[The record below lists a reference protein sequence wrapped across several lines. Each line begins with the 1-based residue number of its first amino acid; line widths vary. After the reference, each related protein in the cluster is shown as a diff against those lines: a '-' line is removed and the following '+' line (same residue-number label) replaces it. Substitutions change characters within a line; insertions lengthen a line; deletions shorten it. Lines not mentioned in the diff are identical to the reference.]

1 MKIKIPN
8 AEVQHL
14 LTEKEI
20 NFPKYTT
27 QLMNLANSNAQGT
40 RPKIVGQMSD
50 LIQEFEGKTFEEW
63 AIWYQERYPDAI
75 EKATDKVFEMIEIF
89 KKSIELI
96 DKKLISEWVEY
107 LVLNKT
113 FAGLNFQEAILKKVA
128 EIKETAYEFSTK
140 QEESKGIDGYIDT
153 IPVSIKPITY
163 KTQNHLLENINVSM
177 IFYDKKKDGVVI
189 EFDF

>member
-8 AEVQHL
+8 IEVQHL
-14 LTEKEI
+14 LTKKEVI
-20 NFPKYTT
+20 FPKYTT

-63 AIWYQERYPDAI
+63 AIWYQLLYPDAI
-75 EKATDKVFEMIEIF
+75 DKATDKVFEMIEAF
-89 KKSIELI
+89 KKSIELV
-96 DKKLISEWVEY
+96 DKNLIREWVED

-128 EIKETAYEFSTK
+128 DDKKTTFSFSTK
-140 QEESKGIDGYIDT
+140 EEESKGIDGYID
-153 IPVSIKPITY
+153 ILPVSIKPITY
-163 KTQNHLLENINVSM
+163 KNQNHLLENISANM
-177 IFYDKKKDGVVI
+177 IFYDKKKDNIVI

>member
-63 AIWYQERYPDAI
+63 AVWYQERYPDAI
-75 EKATDKVFEMIEIF
+75 DKATNKIFEMVETF

-96 DKKLISEWVEY
+96 DKTLIREWVED
-107 LVLNKT
+107 LILNKT

-128 EIKETAYEFSTK
+128 EVKETTYKFSTK
-140 QEESKGIDGYIDT
+140 EEESRGIDGYIDT
-153 IPVSIKPITY
+153 LAVSIKPITY
-163 KTQNHLLENINVSM
+163 QTQNHLLENINIDM
-177 IFYDKKKDGVVI
+177 IFYDKKKDGIVI

>member
-40 RPKIVGQMSD
+40 RPKIVGQMSE

-63 AIWYQERYPDAI
+63 AVWYQERYPNAI
-75 EKATDKVFEMIEIF
+75 DNATSKIFEMVEAF

-96 DKKLISEWVEY
+96 NKSLIREWVED
-107 LVLNKT
+107 LVMNKT
-113 FAGLNFQEAILKKVA
+113 FSGLNFQEAILKKVA
-128 EIKETAYEFSTK
+128 AIKETTYKFSTK

-163 KTQNHLLENINVSM
+163 KTKNHLLENIKVSM
-177 IFYDKKKDGVVI
+177 IFYDKKKDGIVI

>member
-1 MKIKIPN
+1 MKIRIPN

-20 NFPKYTT
+20 TFPKYTT

-50 LIQEFEGKTFEEW
+50 LIQEFEGKTFEDW
-63 AIWYQERYPDAI
+63 AVWYQERYPNAI
-75 EKATDKVFEMIEIF
+75 EKATDKVFEMVESF

-96 DKKLISEWVEY
+96 DKKLISEWVED

-128 EIKETAYEFSTK
+128 ESKKTTYKFSTK
-140 QEESKGIDGYIDT
+140 EEESNGIDGYIDT
-153 IPVSIKPITY
+153 LPVSIKPSTY
-163 KTQNHLLENINVSM
+163 KTQNHLLENISVNM
-177 IFYDKKKDGVVI
+177 IFYNKKKDGFII

>member
-20 NFPKYTT
+20 SFPRYTT

-63 AIWYQERYPDAI
+63 AIWYKERYPNAI
-75 EKATDKVFEMIEIF
+75 ENATDKVFEMIESF
-89 KKSIELI
+89 KNLS
-96 DKKLISEWVEY
+96 
-107 LVLNKT
+107 N
-113 FAGLNFQEAILKKVA
+113 
-128 EIKETAYEFSTK
+128 
-140 QEESKGIDGYIDT
+140 
-153 IPVSIKPITY
+153 
-163 KTQNHLLENINVSM
+163 
-177 IFYDKKKDGVVI
+177 
-189 EFDF
+189 

>member
-14 LTEKEI
+14 LTEKEV
-20 NFPKYTT
+20 NFPRYTT
-27 QLMNLANSNAQGT
+27 QIMNLANSNAQGT

-50 LIQEFEGKTFEEW
+50 LIQQFEGNSFKEW
-63 AIWYQERYPDAI
+63 EIWYKERYPDAI
-75 EKATDKVFEMIEIF
+75 ENATDKIFEMVEQF
-89 KKSIELI
+89 KKNIQLI
-96 DKKLISEWVEY
+96 DRSLIHQWVED

-113 FAGLNFQEAILKKVA
+113 FAGLNFQEAILRKVA
-128 EIKETAYEFSTK
+128 ESRNTTYRLSTK
-140 QEESKGIDGYIDT
+140 EEESKGIDGYIET

-163 KTQNHLLENINVSM
+163 LAKMTLSESITVNM
-177 IFYDKKKDGVVI
+177 IFYDKKKDGLVI

>member
-14 LTEKEI
+14 LTEKAVS
-20 NFPKYTT
+20 FPKYTT

-75 EKATDKVFEMIEIF
+75 EKATDKVFEMVESF

-96 DKKLISEWVEY
+96 DKKLISEWVED

-113 FAGLNFQEAILKKVA
+113 FSGLNFQEAILKKVA
-128 EIKETAYEFSTK
+128 ESKKTTYKFNTKE
-140 QEESKGIDGYIDT
+140 EESKGIDGYIDT
-153 IPVSIKPITY
+153 ISVSIKPSTY
-163 KTQNHLLENINVSM
+163 KTQNHLIETISANM
-177 IFYDKKKDGVVI
+177 IFYDKKKDGIVI

>member
-63 AIWYQERYPDAI
+63 AVWYQERYPDAI
-75 EKATDKVFEMIEIF
+75 DNATNKVFEMVETF

-96 DKKLISEWVEY
+96 DKTLIREWVED
-107 LVLNKT
+107 LILNKT

-128 EIKETAYEFSTK
+128 EVKETTYKFSTK
-140 QEESKGIDGYIDT
+140 EEESKGIDGYIDT
-153 IPVSIKPITY
+153 LAVSIKPITY
-163 KTQNHLLENINVSM
+163 KTQNHLLENINVDM
-177 IFYDKKKDGVVI
+177 IFYDKKKDGIVI

>member
-14 LTEKEI
+14 LTEKAE

-63 AIWYQERYPDAI
+63 AIWYQERYPNAI
-75 EKATDKVFEMIEIF
+75 EKATDKVFEMVESF

-96 DKKLISEWVEY
+96 DKKLISEWVKD

-128 EIKETAYEFSTK
+128 EIKKTTYKFSTK
-140 QEESKGIDGYIDT
+140 EEESKGIDGYIDT
-153 IPVSIKPITY
+153 IPVSIKPSTY
-163 KTQNHLLENINVSM
+163 KTQNHLLENISANM
-177 IFYDKKKDGVVI
+177 IFYDKKKDGLLI
-189 EFDF
+189 EFNF

>member
-20 NFPKYTT
+20 SFPKYTT

-63 AIWYQERYPDAI
+63 AIWYQERYPNAI
-75 EKATDKVFEMIEIF
+75 EKATDKVFEMVESF

-96 DKKLISEWVEY
+96 DKKLISEWVED

-128 EIKETAYEFSTK
+128 ESKNTTYKFSTK
-140 QEESKGIDGYIDT
+140 EEESKGIDGYIDT

-177 IFYDKKKDGVVI
+177 IFYNKKKDGLII

>member
-20 NFPKYTT
+20 SFPKYTT

-50 LIQEFEGKTFEEW
+50 LIQEFDGKTFEEW
-63 AIWYQERYPDAI
+63 ATWYQERYPHAI
-75 EKATDKVFEMIEIF
+75 EKATDKVFEMVESF

-96 DKKLISEWVEY
+96 DKKLISEWVED
-107 LVLNKT
+107 LVLKKT

-128 EIKETAYEFSTK
+128 ESKKTTYKFSTK
-140 QEESKGIDGYIDT
+140 EEESKGIDGYINT
-153 IPVSIKPITY
+153 LPVSIKPITY
-163 KTQNHLLENINVSM
+163 KTQNHLLENINVNM
-177 IFYDKKKDGVVI
+177 IFYNKKKDSLTI

>member
-14 LTEKEI
+14 LTEKAVS
-20 NFPKYTT
+20 FPKYTT

-75 EKATDKVFEMIEIF
+75 EKATDKVFEMVESF

-96 DKKLISEWVEY
+96 DKKLISEWVED

-113 FAGLNFQEAILKKVA
+113 FAGLNFQEVILKKVA
-128 EIKETAYEFSTK
+128 GSKKTTYKFSTK
-140 QEESKGIDGYIDT
+140 EEESKGIDGYIDT
-153 IPVSIKPITY
+153 IPVSIKPSTY
-163 KTQNHLLENINVSM
+163 KTQNHLLENISANM
-177 IFYDKKKDGVVI
+177 IFYDKKKDGLMI

>member
-63 AIWYQERYPDAI
+63 AVWYQERYPDAI

-96 DKKLISEWVEY
+96 DKKLISEWVED

-128 EIKETAYEFSTK
+128 EIKETTYKFSTK

-163 KTQNHLLENINVSM
+163 KTKNHLLENINVSM
-177 IFYDKKKDGVVI
+177 IFYDKKKDGIVI

>member
-14 LTEKEI
+14 LTEKETK
-20 NFPKYTT
+20 FPKYTT

-40 RPKIVGQMSD
+40 RPKNVGQMSD
-50 LIQEFEGKTFEEW
+50 LIQAFEGKTFEEW
-63 AIWYQERYPDAI
+63 AIWYQERYPNGI
-75 EKATDKVFEMIEIF
+75 EKATDKVFEMVETF

-96 DKKLISEWVEY
+96 DKDLIREWIKD

-128 EIKETAYEFSTK
+128 EIKETTYKFSSK
-140 QEESKGIDGYIDT
+140 QEESKGIDGYID
-153 IPVSIKPITY
+153 ILPVSIKPITY
-163 KTQNHLLENINVSM
+163 KGKLQLSENINVDM
-177 IFYDKKKDGVVI
+177 IFYDKKKDGIII

>member
-14 LTEKEI
+14 LTEKEV

-63 AIWYQERYPDAI
+63 AVWYQERYPDAI
-75 EKATDKVFEMIEIF
+75 EKATDKVFEMIETF

-96 DKKLISEWVEY
+96 DKELIREWVED

-128 EIKETAYEFSTK
+128 EIKETTYKFSTK
-140 QEESKGIDGYIDT
+140 QEESKGIDGYIDAL
-153 IPVSIKPITY
+153 PVSIKPITY
-163 KTQNHLLENINVSM
+163 KIQNHLLENINVNM
-177 IFYDKKKDGVVI
+177 IFYDKKKDGLVV

>member
-20 NFPKYTT
+20 SFPKYTT

-63 AIWYQERYPDAI
+63 ATWYQERYPHAI
-75 EKATDKVFEMIEIF
+75 EKATDKVFEMVESF

-96 DKKLISEWVEY
+96 DKKLISEWVED
-107 LVLNKT
+107 LVLKKT

-128 EIKETAYEFSTK
+128 ESKKTTYKFSTK
-140 QEESKGIDGYIDT
+140 EEESKGIDGYINT
-153 IPVSIKPITY
+153 LPVSIKPITY
-163 KTQNHLLENINVSM
+163 KTQNHLLENINVNM
-177 IFYDKKKDGVVI
+177 IFYNKKKDSLTI

>member
-1 MKIKIPN
+1 MKIRIPN

-20 NFPKYTT
+20 TFPKYTT

-50 LIQEFEGKTFEEW
+50 LIQEFDRKTFEEW
-63 AIWYQERYPDAI
+63 AVWYQERYPNAI
-75 EKATDKVFEMIEIF
+75 EDATDKVFEMVESF

-96 DKKLISEWVEY
+96 DKNLIREWVED

-128 EIKETAYEFSTK
+128 ESKKTTYKFSTK
-140 QEESKGIDGYIDT
+140 EEESKGIDGYINT
-153 IPVSIKPITY
+153 LPVSIKPITY
-163 KTQNHLLENINVSM
+163 KTQNHFLENISANM
-177 IFYDKKKDGVVI
+177 IFYDKKKDGLVI